1 MLHCYII
8 VPYRARGNQTERKQ
22 QLEYFIPYMN
32 NYMKQFSI
40 KYTIMVMEQNDDK
53 LFNRGKLFN
62 IGMLEAT
69 KLLVKGEKSYFCHQN
84 VDLIPQKLDYSLYFE
99 GITDV
104 WGYDLGLGA
113 MYFTDLASYI
123 TINGYPND
131 YDGYG
136 QDDVI
141 LLERCKFKNVPV
153 DLSLKNLIKEKQKE
167 VHDNMP
173 TEFYMN
179 DQRLDEL
186 LIRDYG
192 EYKKDEW
199 ADYNAD
205 SINKE
210 KVFKELENPATYIDN
225 GLNTCT
231 YHVDSIT
238 DITHKHYLISWK

>member
-8 VPYRARGNQTERKQ
+8 VPYRARGNQAERKYH
-22 QLEYFIPYMN
+22 LDYFIPYMN
-32 NYMKQFSI
+32 KYMKQFNF
-40 KYTIMVMEQNDDK
+40 KFTIMVMEQNDDK

-62 IGMLEAT
+62 IGMLEST
-69 KLLVKGEKSYFCHQN
+69 KLFVEGEKPYFCHQN
-84 VDLIPQKLDYSLYFE
+84 VDLIPQKIDYSLYSK

-113 MYFTDLASYI
+113 MYFTDLASY
-123 TINGYPND
+123 TAINGYPND

-136 QDDVI
+136 HDDVI
-141 LLERCKFKNVPV
+141 LLERCKFKNIPV

-167 VHDNMP
+167 VHDKMP

-179 DQRLDEL
+179 DPRLDEL
-186 LIRDYG
+186 LLRDYG
-192 EYKKDEW
+192 EYKKNEW

-205 SINKE
+205 AINNLKVKSELSSPE
-210 KVFKELENPATYIDN
+210 KYIEN

-231 YHVDSIT
+231 YHVDAIINT
-238 DITHKHYLISWK
+238 THKHYLVSWD